1 MPDEV
6 PELTPEAEEALER
19 GELPEG
25 EVQSQTSE
33 VNVNPPTVHILVNRT
48 EEGSGQVTVDVYGT
62 GDLRVT
68 EIETIIKLG
77 LNKWREQAGLG

>member
-1 MPDEV
+1 MPDDPHEEV
-6 PELTPEAEEALER
+6 ADDALER

-33 VNVNPPTVHILVNRT
+33 VRPNPPTVHILVNRP
-48 EEGSGQVTVDVYGT
+48 EDSNGQVTVDVYGT

-77 LNKWREQAGLG
+77 LNKWQQQAGLG